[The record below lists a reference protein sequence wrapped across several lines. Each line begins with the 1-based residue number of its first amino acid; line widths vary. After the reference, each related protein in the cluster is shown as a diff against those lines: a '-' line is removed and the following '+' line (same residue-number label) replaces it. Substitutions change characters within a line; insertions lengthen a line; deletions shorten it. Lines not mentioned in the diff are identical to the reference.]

1 MAAYTSLAVA
11 ALGLVL
17 LLGAVIQDQF
27 GTLSDRIWQMPAAE
41 KLKQDGFAWKAKL
54 PEWARGSVA
63 AHEVKLLRDGV
74 PIGIRVP
81 HASTIVEK
89 GHGTYKIQ
97 KDYIYF
103 SLPGNQDPLPYVKN
117 LSLLLPRPVS
127 QALWTAAILFLIVGG
142 AASAM
147 HPMAC
152 KMASGLA
159 DRMTEVPAF
168 AVVGAVFAVALATTL
183 WRLPAALEY
192 SEGCFSVKGVPYT
205 DASGWDELA
214 INMAAGRGFEGGFA
228 AQRPLYPAMVSLFY
242 MVTGPSLLLA
252 KALNALWL
260 AMAAAAVCAIGIK
273 GGSRLAG
280 LAGAMEIAFG
290 EDYISFSQ
298 LLLTETLGVLF
309 GAAAVLAL
317 AVALAKPAGW
327 RIALAGLL
335 LACANLASGF
345 GFLALIGYGI
355 VAFITWAVRSDL
367 WGALWRT
374 IFLACMVALAW
385 APWVIRQHTVHGVNN
400 LSTSSANLMYATATE
415 DGRWG
420 TEVASEW
427 QQDGVADDHGARYRY
442 YMEKYREAV
451 KDHPGRYLQ
460 TIWRGATTFFKWWE
474 FHGPDHFGVVLIGLI
489 GAAVFLFRQ
498 AAPAAAAVSSIAVL
512 LATMALHGLSAA
524 WMWPLATVL
533 VIYTSPAPRRPLW
546 ALVSIGIPFVALL
559 TGMTGGSLGRRMWTC
574 CEWGMPLML
583 VAGGVGAMRLL
594 VAFLERLALRQKHGP
609 AYMPNVAPVVHEK
622 RKRRTT
628 ITSRGVTSFATFLGF
643 VLIAHAAL
651 ASIAA
656 GVLYLSHHGQAS
668 TGITIPQELRTQAL
682 EAARK
687 NFPALA
693 NVAAEDARLYVSIC
707 EVGQYVCELDASE
720 NQNHWARSFEIRPYT
735 RTVAFVRQLEQP
747 GSGKA
752 TLQLR
757 ITPDDIPRGT
767 PVLLIGVRNI
777 DPQAHLNHDVEMIE
791 VVGFVPVRVDPMHLT
806 AIADMNKATWLP
818 ATPEAERILG
828 IPQP

>member
-1 MAAYTSLAVA
+1 
-11 ALGLVL
+11 
-17 LLGAVIQDQF
+17 
-27 GTLSDRIWQMPAAE
+27 
-41 KLKQDGFAWKAKL
+41 
-54 PEWARGSVA
+54 
-63 AHEVKLLRDGV
+63 
-74 PIGIRVP
+74 
-81 HASTIVEK
+81 
-89 GHGTYKIQ
+89 
-97 KDYIYF
+97 
-103 SLPGNQDPLPYVKN
+103 
-117 LSLLLPRPVS
+117 
-127 QALWTAAILFLIVGG
+127 
-142 AASAM
+142 
-147 HPMAC
+147 
-152 KMASGLA
+152 
-159 DRMTEVPAF
+159 
-168 AVVGAVFAVALATTL
+168 
-183 WRLPAALEY
+183 
-192 SEGCFSVKGVPYT
+192 
-205 DASGWDELA
+205 
-214 INMAAGRGFEGGFA
+214 
-228 AQRPLYPAMVSLFY
+228 
-242 MVTGPSLLLA
+242 
-252 KALNALWL
+252 
-260 AMAAAAVCAIGIK
+260 
-273 GGSRLAG
+273 
-280 LAGAMEIAFG
+280 
-290 EDYISFSQ
+290 
-298 LLLTETLGVLF
+298 
-309 GAAAVLAL
+309 AAVLAL